1 MEYDASVSP
10 RENTTEYEIIGRDER
25 GRVAGFIR
33 RFCTK
38 IHLEPFRE
46 YKIARYVNVNNNR

>member
-1 MEYDASVSP
+1 MEYDASVSSG
-10 RENTTEYEIIGRDER
+10 ENTTEYEIIGKDER
-25 GRVAGFIR
+25 DRVAGFIR

-38 IHLEPFRE
+38 IHLAFRE